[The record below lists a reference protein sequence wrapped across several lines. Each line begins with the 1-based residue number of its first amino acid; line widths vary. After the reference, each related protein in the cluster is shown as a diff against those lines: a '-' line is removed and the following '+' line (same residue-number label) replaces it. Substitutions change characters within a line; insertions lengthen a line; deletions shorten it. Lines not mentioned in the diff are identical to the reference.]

1 MKKKEACAS
10 CGLPRRLKDNLV
22 WTVEGNIFTR
32 FKPEREVLLFD
43 HRELGLL
50 VDQAVS
56 RGGSELKTR
65 LKETRRRF
73 SRNRTLEQ
81 MEGVGS
87 GLLNGRVYRK
97 KAVLSVLDE
106 ASLYGLGRLT
116 VTTMAPPDTLE
127 LDVSH
132 PYHPDLL
139 AADLA
144 GFWEGFFGVRVDYEM
159 EQKEP
164 HAWTLRIKG
173 AEDKKY
179 HQPERKPI
187 PENAAGKKDKEL
199 AKCDKCGLPAAL
211 GNLMWDAE
219 KGTVF
224 EPSTS
229 RYLAVLEVAGLQA
242 LAREMSNHL
251 TTDYQTALRAAFLE
265 NLGRNGKPVPVEE
278 LLRELVEP
286 WPVMGW
292 GKVTG
297 VKFRPFLGE
306 IVVTCP
312 SLPSFIEQKIAACWQ
327 LAENEVAGSLGTR
340 LDQKDFKVSVGPQ
353 FSEYSINIE
362 TLRNRFPGLATYPQS
377 FLPF

>member
-1 MKKKEACAS
+1 VKKKEACAS
-10 CGLPRRLKDNLV
+10 CGLPRRLKDNLL
-22 WTVEGNIFTR
+22 WTVDGNIFTS
-32 FKPEREVLLFD
+32 FKPKREVLLFD

-50 VDQAVS
+50 VDHAVS
-56 RGGSELKTR
+56 RGGSELQTR
-65 LKETRRRF
+65 LKETRRRY

-81 MEGVGS
+81 MEGVGT

-116 VTTMAPPDTLE
+116 VTTMKAPDTFE
-127 LDVSH
+127 ADISH

-164 HAWTLRIKG
+164 YAWTLRLKG

-199 AKCDKCGLPAAL
+199 EKCDKCGLPAAL
-211 GNLMWDAE
+211 GNLIWDAE
-219 KGTVF
+219 KGTIF
-224 EPSTS
+224 EPATS
-229 RYLAVLEVAGLQA
+229 RYLAMLEVAGLQA
-242 LAREMSNHL
+242 LAREMSRHL
-251 TTDYQTALRAAFLE
+251 TTDYQAALRAAFLE
-265 NLGRNGKPVPVEE
+265 YLGYNGKPVPLEQ
-278 LLRELVEP
+278 LCRETLDP

-292 GKVTG
+292 GKVAG
-297 VKFRPFLGE
+297 MKLRPFLGE
-306 IVVTCP
+306 VVVTCP

-327 LAENEVAGSLGTR
+327 LAENEVTSSLGTK
-340 LDQKDFKVSVGPQ
+340 LDHKDFRVSVGPQ
-353 FSEYSINIE
+353 LSEYSINIE
-362 TLRNRFPGLATYPQS
+362 TLRNRFPELASYPQS

>member
-22 WTVEGNIFTR
+22 WTVDGNIFTR
-32 FKPEREVLLFD
+32 FKPEREVLLLD

-50 VDQAVS
+50 VDHAVS
-56 RGGSELKTR
+56 RGGEELKTR
-65 LKETRRRF
+65 LRETRRRY

-81 MEGVGS
+81 MEGMGS
-87 GLLNGRVYRK
+87 GMLNGRVYRK
-97 KAVLSVLDE
+97 KAVLSVLSE
-106 ASLYGLGRLT
+106 AALYGLGRLT
-116 VTTMAPPDTLE
+116 VNEMKPPETLE
-127 LDVSH
+127 LDISH

-144 GFWEGFFGVRVDYEM
+144 GFWEGFFGVRADYEL

-164 HAWTLRIKG
+164 HAWTLRLKG

-187 PENAAGKKDKEL
+187 PENTAGKKDKEL
-199 AKCDKCGLPAAL
+199 ERCDKCGLPAAL

-219 KGTVF
+219 KGTIF
-224 EPSTS
+224 EPTGN
-229 RYLAVLEVAGLQA
+229 RYLAMLEVAGLQA
-242 LAREMSNHL
+242 LAGEMSNHL
-251 TTDYQTALRAAFLE
+251 TTEYQAALRSAFLE
-265 NLGRNGKPVPVEE
+265 SLSRNGKPVSLQV
-278 LLRELVEP
+278 LCREMLDP
-286 WPVMGW
+286 WPVLGW

-297 VKFRPFLGE
+297 IKLRPFLGE
-306 IVVTCP
+306 VSMSCP

-327 LAENEVAGSLGTR
+327 LAENEAVSSLGSKLNDNGFR
-340 LDQKDFKVSVGPQ
+340 VSVGPQ
-353 FSEYSINIE
+353 LSEYSINIE
-362 TLRNRFPGLATYPQS
+362 NLRARFPELASYPQS